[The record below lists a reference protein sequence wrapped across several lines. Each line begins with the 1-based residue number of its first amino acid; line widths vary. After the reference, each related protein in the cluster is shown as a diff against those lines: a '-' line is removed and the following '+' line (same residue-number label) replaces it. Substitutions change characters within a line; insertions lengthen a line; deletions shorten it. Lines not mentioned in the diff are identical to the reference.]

1 MDTGDDPHA
10 EGDAPNCPPGI
21 AGKVGFAFSTKDRVD
36 FTQRSLASLDTCGG
50 FDLVWVDGS
59 GTSEGKALPESA
71 KPRNFRI
78 FEVHKG
84 VKGGPDA
91 AIRFG
96 LRRLLNLGYS
106 YCGLVE
112 NDIRFEP
119 GWFPRLMELFEF
131 GAKDGLRVGAATV
144 YSLDSRILIRRPHY
158 AIMWNMGA
166 SMVLFTR
173 EAARV
178 VLATYKPVSS
188 SGLARFFHRRF
199 GVDLSGVWELMMD
212 QPDRSL
218 GCDWAYAMYLY
229 KNGLSS
235 LGTVPSMAIDLDHDI
250 QRLFRT
256 IYVGGSAKLSTEDEE
271 AYRRFLGVLSDHR
284 LAHRF
289 IGKARFL
296 GDRARSEVHWAGKKY
311 RAVRLVKRVVSSV
324 IMRCRSLVR
333 G

>member
-1 MDTGDDPHA
+1 
-10 EGDAPNCPPGI
+10 
-21 AGKVGFAFSTKDRVD
+21 V
-36 FTQRSLASLDTCGG
+36 
-50 FDLVWVDGS
+50 
-59 GTSEGKALPESA
+59 PESA
-71 KPRNFRI
+71 NPRNCRI
-78 FEVHKG
+78 VEVHKG

-112 NDIRFEP
+112 SDIRFEP

-131 GAKDGLRVGAATV
+131 GAKDGLKVGAATV

-173 EAARV
+173 EAAHV
-178 VLATYKPVSS
+178 VLATYKSVSS
-188 SGLARFFHRRF
+188 SRLARFFHRRF
-199 GVDLSGVWELMMD
+199 GVDLGGVWELMMD
-212 QPDRSL
+212 QPDRGL

-235 LGTVPSMAIDLDHDI
+235 LGTVPSMAIDMDHDVE
-250 QRLFRT
+250 RLFRT
-256 IYVGGSAKLSTEDEE
+256 TYARESAKPSMEDGE
-271 AYRRFLGVLSDHR
+271 AYRRFWGVLSDHR
-284 LAHRF
+284 LGHRF
-289 IGKARFL
+289 MGKVRFL
-296 GDRARSEVHWAGKKY
+296 GDRARSEAHWAGEKY
-311 RAVRLVKRVVSSV
+311 QAVRLVTRVVSSV